1 MKKICVVTWYK
12 SPNYGTQLQS
22 ASLCSYLKEKGFD
35 VYILHSFKVKEY
47 LIQHPSLLIS
57 RIKMKLN
64 TKKKQKFFHPVS
76 YEVTPEQQKN
86 IDKYISDNFKPLD
99 ITTMSQWKKIIAE
112 KWIFITGS
120 DIIWQPALGSPNKM
134 FLDFAMFE
142 NLTRIAYAS
151 STGAKKLPEKYY
163 KNYKKLLKGFH
174 AISTREQNSADFF
187 SELLC
192 RKVYKVIDPTLLH
205 DKNFWDN
212 FAAKAQL
219 GNITGKKYIL
229 CYFVM
234 EDKRYWSYVKKAA
247 NMYKDTEIIVLPM
260 HYSDEK
266 NEYTVIKN
274 GTAYEFI
281 NLIKNSEF
289 IITDSFHAAVFS
301 FIYDKEFYVL
311 KRIRSDE
318 DEKFNDLMN
327 KYSLNHRFVTDE
339 TAFIRNTNID
349 YNEGKKVLSKDR
361 LFAYHFLDRALNLGD
376 EKRLKQ

>member
-192 RKVYKVIDPTLLH
+192 RKVYKVCMIRI
-205 DKNFWDN
+205 F
-212 FAAKAQL
+212 
-219 GNITGKKYIL
+219 G
-229 CYFVM
+229 
-234 EDKRYWSYVKKAA
+234 
-247 NMYKDTEIIVLPM
+247 II
-260 HYSDEK
+260 
-266 NEYTVIKN
+266 
-274 GTAYEFI
+274 
-281 NLIKNSEF
+281 
-289 IITDSFHAAVFS
+289 
-301 FIYDKEFYVL
+301 
-311 KRIRSDE
+311 
-318 DEKFNDLMN
+318 
-327 KYSLNHRFVTDE
+327 SLQ
-339 TAFIRNTNID
+339 
-349 YNEGKKVLSKDR
+349 K
-361 LFAYHFLDRALNLGD
+361 LNLEILQAKNIFFAILLWKTKDIGVMS
-376 EKRLKQ
+376 KKQPICIKILK